1 MNQCSKLHIV
11 SFMLLLTVIIPQNI
25 DSSHNSSSY
34 IFRSMYSDKNG
45 KVQKSYRSTPLSSN
59 DKFGFLLLF
68 KRLVSGLS
76 LSL

>member
-11 SFMLLLTVIIPQNI
+11 SFMPLLTVIIPQNI
-25 DSSHNSSSY
+25 DSSHNSRSY

-68 KRLVSGLS
+68 KELVSGLS